1 MHRDQ
6 FFFFYS
12 LYFSRYQELHNVVLI
27 LYFVHMDVLIY
38 YLVAALF
45 FFHIFGSSSYYFL
58 LLIPVFIADLDS
70 TFSFRLRLGLRIF
83 ALRPFPSKIL
93 FLKNVFS
100 ARSIR
105 VLLTHCM

>member
-1 MHRDQ
+1 
-6 FFFFYS
+6 
-12 LYFSRYQELHNVVLI
+12 
-27 LYFVHMDVLIY
+27 MDVLIY

-45 FFHIFGSSSYYFL
+45 FFFISSDRLHITFL